1 MKKVIKSKKKTKSN
15 SLKKKELYEKFMS
28 FKGDQVIGSII
39 DSYFGD
45 NSGFT
50 NRNKKR
56 KFASIDIIKK
66 NDQLL
71 LKFLKNIV
79 ITKDTINK
87 LNYASIGNISVIIQH
102 CPTQNVVT
110 KYKKLMNKIIDILVE

>member
-15 SLKKKELYEKFMS
+15 NLKKKELYEKFMS

-39 DSYFGD
+39 DSYFED

-56 KFASIDIIKK
+56 KLASIDIIKK

-87 LNYASIGNISVIIQH
+87 LNYASIGNIAVIIQH
-102 CPTQNVVT
+102 CPTPNVVT
-110 KYKKLMNKIIDILVE
+110 KYKKLMYKIIDILVE

>member
-1 MKKVIKSKKKTKSN
+1 MKKVIKPKKKSKSN
-15 SLKKKELYEKFMS
+15 NLKKKELYEKFMS

-39 DSYFGD
+39 DSYFVY

-87 LNYASIGNISVIIQH
+87 LNYASIGNIAVIIQN
-102 CPTQNVVT
+102 CPTPNVVT
-110 KYKKLMNKIIDILVE
+110 KYKKLMYKIIDILVE

>member
-1 MKKVIKSKKKTKSN
+1 
-15 SLKKKELYEKFMS
+15 MS
-28 FKGDQVIGSII
+28 FKGEQVIGSII

-50 NRNKKR
+50 NRNKK
-56 KFASIDIIKK
+56 KLASIDIIKK

-87 LNYASIGNISVIIQH
+87 LNYASIGNIAVIIQY
-102 CPTQNVVT
+102 CPTPNVVT
-110 KYKKLMNKIIDILVE
+110 KYKKLMYKIIDILVE